1 MSAIKFKEKSLSIL
15 LKLLPDNDLRIKE
28 SV

>member
-1 MSAIKFKEKSLSIL
+1 MSAIKFKEKSLGIL